1 MRQYET
7 QSGTYTEE
15 ELAVVVWINPKA
27 KKSRQSR
34 ALETMTS
41 ENSRFPMAFP
51 IRSLT
56 KNRSWKNAQL
66 AKTQEDVFSFI
77 PLSER
82 SRPVLIPLGVAKE
95 ALGWND
101 FYIPSE
107 YTEK

>member
-7 QSGTYTEE
+7 RSGTYTEE
-15 ELAVVVWINPKA
+15 ELAVVVWINPKS
-27 KKSRQSR
+27 KGSRQSR

-41 ENSRFPMAFP
+41 ENSRYPMAFP

-56 KNRSWKNAQL
+56 KNRSWKNAVV
-66 AKTQEDVFSFI
+66 ARTKEDVFLYISESGRSKPVVI
-77 PLSER
+77 PLA
-82 SRPVLIPLGVAKE
+82 IAKE